1 MTDSTSET
9 DYLLRSPKNAQRLLA
24 AIKRSQARDV
34 QPVAYKSTELTITEL
49 KQELDTQTEEDQA
62 TGLTRS

>member
-24 AIKRSQARDV
+24 AIKRSQLRDA
-34 QPVAYKSTELTITEL
+34 QPVAYKSTEQAIAEL
-49 KQELDTQTEEDQA
+49 KQELGTQTEED
-62 TGLTRS
+62 